1 MDYDAIVSRFLTPAL
16 TPSPAPVVPDTP
28 ARRLRDAIE
37 PIATVGWWSRH
48 AADRMAAL
56 GHDFFDGYVWGRAA
70 AMGAD
75 VSPAVVVAA
84 FGAFD
89 PALLTSVLLHGRSIS
104 SRDAILESRA
114 DGAAAGLH
122 AATSGI
128 APAILAAF
136 GDRMLVALA
145 TLDSTGRPLFGAL
158 RDLDVPADAS
168 GRAWRASELIREHRG
183 DGHIAARVAAGID
196 VVTINVLTE
205 RWLGYP
211 IGEYSATRGFSPDRI
226 DAAATGLRRRGWI
239 DDLGDLT
246 LAGRHA
252 REQIEAATDRSQDEL
267 VTALGSEL
275 DELVRTASVISA
287 AVLSARAAP
296 ADARKRAA
304 G

>member
-1 MDYDAIVSRFLTPAL
+1 
-16 TPSPAPVVPDTP
+16 
-28 ARRLRDAIE
+28 
-37 PIATVGWWSRH
+37 
-48 AADRMAAL
+48 MAAL

-75 VSPAVVVAA
+75 VSPPVVVAA

-89 PALLTSVLLHGRSIS
+89 PTLLTSVLLHGRSIS
-104 SRDAILESRA
+104 SREAVLEARA

-122 AATSGI
+122 AASSGI

-136 GDRMLVALA
+136 GERMLVALA
-145 TLDSTGRPLFGAL
+145 GLDATGRPLFGAL
-158 RDLDVPADAS
+158 RELDIPDDAY

-183 DGHIAARVAAGID
+183 DGHTAARVAAGID
-196 VVTINVLTE
+196 VVAINVLTE
-205 RWLGYP
+205 RWLGFP

-226 DAAATGLRRRGWI
+226 DAAAAGLRRRGWI
-239 DDLGDLT
+239 DELGDLT
-246 LAGRHA
+246 VAGRHA